1 MTFTAVDS
9 TADHGQPYELF
20 EITVPGSAQAW
31 YFTTETEARTYA
43 SHTYSPEAIARG
55 EIVREAGAIGSG
67 ISITV
72 PDTNDLALTL
82 LAGLTTDVVNIT
94 IRQFH
99 RSDSEA
105 RVVFIGTV
113 SGVQFSGATA
123 TITAGP
129 RNTLASKRK
138 VLWLTY
144 QASCNWAWGEDTCGV
159 NRDDFRT
166 DASLGVSAQT
176 GRVLTVPALSGAASG
191 DYNGGI
197 VERVATNE
205 RRFIASQ
212 VAGALTLSHPF
223 AGLTS
228 TVETFHIFPGCRNTE
243 ADCLTRFSNLDNY
256 LGFAHLPDI
265 NPYRRSAYYLSS
277 TAEIPDPG
285 DVYEIPG
292 FAGYKLSLFD
302 KTVSIGF
309 PRNRNVDGLAN
320 LRGWIYHTITVL
332 PDGRVSLKSFR
343 ASSESSTSFTI
354 FVTDYW
360 VIPLPIPDTLP
371 NLFEINVSLP
381 LYSGSP
387 VTTPISG
394 ITGQYDFDTWLPLNV
409 TSLLSYRFENTG
421 VIPPQITT
429 NISIREVST
438 GLVRVAGTLTITNTI
453 GD

>member
-1 MTFTAVDS
+1 MTYAAIDTS
-9 TADHGQPYELF
+9 ADQGQPYELF
-20 EITVPGSAQAW
+20 AITVPGSTLAW
-31 YFTTETEARTYA
+31 YFTTEAEARTYA
-43 SHTYSPEAIARG
+43 SHTYTPEAISRG

-105 RVVFIGTV
+105 RVVFIGTI

-159 NRDDFRT
+159 NRDTFRT

-191 DYNGGI
+191 DYNGGT
-197 VERVATNE
+197 VERIATNE

-228 TVETFHIFPGCRNTE
+228 TAETFHIFPGCRNTE

-285 DVYEIPG
+285 DTYNIPEFPGYHLFLENRAYTLSVMRDSGDGGSIDPSVEAGTITFNTDGSVSVTQVNNTAGTSIVTPMVSFWAEPKPIPSGLPALFEVNVSMPDNISVIPG
-292 FAGYKLSLFD
+292 AGGD
-302 KTVSIGF
+302 
-309 PRNRNVDGLAN
+309 P
-320 LRGWIYHTITVL
+320 
-332 PDGRVSLKSFR
+332 
-343 ASSESSTSFTI
+343 
-354 FVTDYW
+354 
-360 VIPLPIPDTLP
+360 
-371 NLFEINVSLP
+371 
-381 LYSGSP
+381 
-387 VTTPISG
+387 
-394 ITGQYDFDTWLPLNV
+394 FDTWLPL
-409 TSLLSYRFENTG
+409 TSTRVFNYLWSSPIGRTG
-421 VIPPQITT
+421 VTIF
-429 NISIREVST
+429 NIRTVAD
-438 GLVRVAGTLTITNTI
+438 GLVRVQGTITLNMT
-453 GD
+453 